1 MKCPFCGKTDTQ
13 VVDSR
18 WQDEGRVIRRRR
30 RCPDCEKRFTT
41 FERVEKVMPMVVKRD
56 GRRIEFDLSK
66 LEASM
71 NMALR
76 KRPVSTEAR
85 ENALQAIQDAV
96 FNMGEKEI
104 STETVGELVMQTL
117 KELDQ
122 VAYVRFASVY
132 QSFEHIDEFVKAI
145 SEMRGQKHG
154 ITKLKHHESKS

>member
-96 FNMGEKEI
+96 FKRFCFLKDDI
-104 STETVGELVMQTL
+104 PFSTRLLQQFL
-117 KELDQ
+117 IL
-122 VAYVRFASVY
+122 S
-132 QSFEHIDEFVKAI
+132 S
-145 SEMRGQKHG
+145 
-154 ITKLKHHESKS
+154 

>member
-1 MKCPFCGKTDTQ
+1 MKCPFCGNTDTQ

-18 WQDEGRVIRRRR
+18 WQDEGNVIRRRR

-41 FERVEKVMPMVVKRD
+41 FERVEKVMPVVVKRD
-56 GRRIEFDLSK
+56 GRRTEFDLSK
-66 LEASM
+66 VEASM
-71 NMALR
+71 SMALR

-85 ENALQAIQDAV
+85 DRALIDIQDAL
-96 FNMGEKEI
+96 FNLGEKEV
-104 STETVGELVMQTL
+104 STDAVGELVMETL

-145 SEMRGQKHG
+145 GEMQKKG
-154 ITKLKHHESKS
+154 ITTKK